1 MVGAVGIE
9 PTTSPVCRGLL
20 CKKMSQNKA
29 LRHHLTTR
37 ITSSSTY
44 KVSQE
49 HPRRSRKHGRGKY
62 GFVRYLEQVYD
73 QVTTWRE
80 TPGMAKKMRKQI
92 AKSAKLPKVTRKKGL
107 FNVIIAATSVEPT
120 RTKSRWAQA
129 LRYAWKY
136 RERRGKLSLLDFFKN
151 NGGPAGCATK
161 LSQGIKP
168 RT

>member
-1 MVGAVGIE
+1 MNRRSLDAARKE
-9 PTTSPVCRGLL
+9 RRGLRFL
-20 CKKMSQNKA
+20 SSGSCLVDLLLLSGHAAFFSSKKSPN
-29 LRHHLTTR
+29 RR
-37 ITSSSTY
+37 
-44 KVSQE
+44 E